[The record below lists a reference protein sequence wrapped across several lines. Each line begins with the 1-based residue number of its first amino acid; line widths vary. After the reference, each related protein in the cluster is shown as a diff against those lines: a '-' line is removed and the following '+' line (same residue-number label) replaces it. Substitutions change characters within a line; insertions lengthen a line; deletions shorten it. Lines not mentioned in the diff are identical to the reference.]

1 MSRFPKPVLDVL
13 PLADGDT
20 ITVRRLLTHGETLDQ
35 FARMYQT
42 NPEGAFVYAEGRP
55 VVDPLKTGDA
65 LIVAYLVDWTI
76 RDDDGALIPIRGLS
90 PDELADVIRNL
101 DHESAVEIRAAIQ
114 AHEIA
119 QRQKKMAASRPSLS
133 VAI

>member
-1 MSRFPKPVLDVL
+1 VSRFPKPALDVL
-13 PLADGDT
+13 PLANGDT
-20 ITVRRLLTHGETLDQ
+20 ITVRRALTHGETLDQ

-42 NPEGAFVYAEGRP
+42 TRDGAYVYAEGRP

-65 LIVAYLVDWTI
+65 VIVAYLVDWTI
-76 RDDDGALIPIRGLS
+76 RDDDDAVIPIRGLS

-114 AHEIA
+114 DHEIR
-119 QRQKKMAASRPSLS
+119 QRQKKTVRPPLS